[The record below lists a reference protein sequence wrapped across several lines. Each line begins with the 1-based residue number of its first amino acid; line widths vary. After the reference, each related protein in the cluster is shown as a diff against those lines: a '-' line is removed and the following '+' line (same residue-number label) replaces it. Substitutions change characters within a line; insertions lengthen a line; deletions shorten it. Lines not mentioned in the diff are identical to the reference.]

1 VACATLQEFFEKH
14 KNNSVIENWTDDNIY
29 VNHEQS
35 RQAYLDKSLARLL
48 KF

>member
-1 VACATLQEFFEKH
+1 VHCAHVGEDGTVQEFFEKH

-35 RQAYLDKSLARLL
+35 RHV
-48 KF
+48 